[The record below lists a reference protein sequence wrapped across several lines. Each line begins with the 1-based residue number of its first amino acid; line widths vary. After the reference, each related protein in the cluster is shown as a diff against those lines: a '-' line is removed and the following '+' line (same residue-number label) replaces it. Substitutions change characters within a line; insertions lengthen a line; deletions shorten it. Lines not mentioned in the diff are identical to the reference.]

1 MSWKFWF
8 RSGKHSPVIG
18 YIVSWCKLEIHALGE
33 PSDLKCGCM
42 LSLSSK
48 KFYTQRQ
55 SKLTLINFAM
65 LNSHITGTYIFKI
78 DQKHLIIA
86 IIKKKMKIGLFQ
98 ARNLLVRGRL
108 HENWSDHKPVRNIKP
123 FWKVVPFPWEFH
135 WGNFSIHSNILL
147 YTFYCT

>member
-86 IIKKKMKIGLFQ
+86 IIKKK
-98 ARNLLVRGRL
+98 N
-108 HENWSDHKPVRNIKP
+108 ENWP
-123 FWKVVPFPWEFH
+123 FSSKKLVSKRTLTWELK
-135 WGNFSIHSNILL
+135 WSQTGSKSQTILESFSVYMAISLGQLFNS
-147 YTFYCT
+147 

>member
-86 IIKKKMKIGLFQ
+86 IIKKK
-98 ARNLLVRGRL
+98 N
-108 HENWSDHKPVRNIKP
+108 ENWP
-123 FWKVVPFPWEFH
+123 FSSKKLVSKRTLTWELK
-135 WGNFSIHSNILL
+135 WSQTGSKYQTILESCSVSMAISL
-147 YTFYCT
+147 GQLFNS

>member
-1 MSWKFWF
+1 M
-8 RSGKHSPVIG
+8 
-18 YIVSWCKLEIHALGE
+18 SWCKLEIHALGE

-86 IIKKKMKIGLFQ
+86 IIKKK
-98 ARNLLVRGRL
+98 N
-108 HENWSDHKPVRNIKP
+108 ENWP
-123 FWKVVPFPWEFH
+123 FSSKKLV
-135 WGNFSIHSNILL
+135 SKRTL
-147 YTFYCT
+147 T